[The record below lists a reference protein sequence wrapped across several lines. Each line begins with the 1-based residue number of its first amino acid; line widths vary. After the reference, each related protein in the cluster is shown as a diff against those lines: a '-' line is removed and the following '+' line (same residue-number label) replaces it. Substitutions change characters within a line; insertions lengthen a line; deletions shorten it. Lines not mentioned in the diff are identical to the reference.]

1 MTLVDVSADG
11 RGSPGTRAAT
21 RAGLDVMLTDA
32 AVGPGAAGQL
42 LKPAAAVRLAGGLVR
57 RPERV
62 ARRVG
67 GLGSELVR
75 VAGGSSQIAPRKGDR
90 RFTDPAWQGNW
101 LLHRLMQSYL
111 ALGVTLDGLIDDARL
126 DWRSEHQAR
135 FMLENLIDA
144 IAPTNFPLTNPEV
157 LKQTVDQGGAN
168 LVKGSRRL
176 IADASRGRLPAMVDT
191 SSFQVGGN
199 LAVTEG
205 SVVVHSDAFELIQY
219 RPRTRE
225 VFATPLLVV
234 PPTINKFYI
243 LDLAPGRSLVE
254 YLLDQGHAV
263 FMVSWRNPDREE
275 SHFDLDTYAQAVLE
289 ARDAVAEISRQQ
301 SVNLLAACSGG
312 IITAGTLG
320 HLAEEGRLG
329 LVSSVTLLVCAL
341 DNERSGTTGAFATRP
356 VAAAAVAE
364 SARRGYVDGEAL
376 ASVFAWLRPND
387 LIWNYVINN
396 YLLGKQPPAFDILY
410 WNQDTVRMAA
420 GLHRDFVMMALEN
433 SLTHP
438 GGLRVLGSDVDLGR
452 VDLDSYI
459 VAGSSD
465 HIVQWTN
472 AYRSTQ
478 LLGGES
484 RFVLSTSGH
493 IQALVNPP
501 ARPGTQ
507 SRSSYRIAEANPP
520 LIADWEAQAV
530 THPGSWWPDYIE
542 WLATRS
548 GQRVTAPR
556 TLGSRRHKAVA
567 KAPGTYVMAS

>member
-32 AVGPGAAGQL
+32 AVSPGAAGQL

-275 SHFDLDTYAQAVLE
+275 SHFDLDTYAAGG
-289 ARDAVAEISRQQ
+289 AR
-301 SVNLLAACSGG
+301 G
-312 IITAGTLG
+312 
-320 HLAEEGRLG
+320 
-329 LVSSVTLLVCAL
+329 
-341 DNERSGTTGAFATRP
+341 
-356 VAAAAVAE
+356 
-364 SARRGYVDGEAL
+364 ARRGRGDQPAAVGE
-376 ASVFAWLRPND
+376 SVGG
-387 LIWNYVINN
+387 V
-396 YLLGKQPPAFDILY
+396 LGRDHHRRNARSPSRGGPARAGLERD
-410 WNQDTVRMAA
+410 AA
-420 GLHRDFVMMALEN
+420 GLR
-433 SLTHP
+433 
-438 GGLRVLGSDVDLGR
+438 
-452 VDLDSYI
+452 
-459 VAGSSD
+459 AG
-465 HIVQWTN
+465 
-472 AYRSTQ
+472 
-478 LLGGES
+478 
-484 RFVLSTSGH
+484 
-493 IQALVNPP
+493 
-501 ARPGTQ
+501 
-507 SRSSYRIAEANPP
+507 
-520 LIADWEAQAV
+520 
-530 THPGSWWPDYIE
+530 
-542 WLATRS
+542 
-548 GQRVTAPR
+548 
-556 TLGSRRHKAVA
+556 
-567 KAPGTYVMAS
+567 